1 MKKRTINCS
10 WPVILS
16 DFSKDNSSQNENFSR
31 GKLEVFYVG
40 ETQDHRKFSKEFA
53 ENLVKSLPYT
63 PIVSY
68 YNEEE
73 DDFEGHA
80 QEQQIYGIVDPRT
93 EPQFITKENGEVWCV
108 CDVVYYTERPDKT
121 GEIAAK
127 IAGHAHSL
135 ELDPNSI
142 EYVVNYDE
150 NKHFQNIEFTAGTFV
165 GVSVLGSKQRPAF
178 KGSAFFEDNAN
189 FEEKMHLLKNY
200 IEQKGETENTMDTQ
214 DFAELSFEE
223 IQQRVEA
230 AIESKYSDECC
241 IAFIVESF
249 NDSVVIG
256 LCNIENRSCN
266 LYRVPFSFDAS
277 LNVILGE
284 AVLVTRT
291 YEPVSSDTPEEP
303 VISEATNMEAVI
315 APSTD
320 VEEEKADGANENYS
334 NEDNADSDKG
344 DQDTEDKD
352 DVEEEEKLADAT
364 TTDVADE
371 EDEDENT
378 IADATVTTVESD
390 PQVVATP
397 EVVSVEPTDPT
408 PEISPVIP
416 EEVVE
421 GQPENKEVIE
431 SAEPIVQPEVTV
443 INSNEEPATGNPE
456 NYVEGEVKDDNTSSD
471 NASFAAPIDDQKK
484 EEEVAAF
491 TAAQKLLL
499 VNEYKE
505 LLSPEQITDF
515 ANRIDEYVDKQSLEI
530 DLLKAYKAKT
540 LAQPPMRIFS
550 YTNSSDNS
558 SSGNSL
564 DDTVR
569 KYLK

>member
-16 DFSKDNSSQNENFSR
+16 DFSKDNSNQNENFSR
-31 GKLEVFYVG
+31 GKLEVFYIG
-40 ETQDHRKFSKEFA
+40 ETADHRKFSKEFA

-63 PIVSY
+63 PIVSC

-80 QEQQIYGIVDPRT
+80 AEQQIYGIVDPRV

-150 NKHFQNIEFTAGTFV
+150 NKRFQNIEFTAGTFV

-178 KGSAFFEDNAN
+178 TGSAFFESNAD
-189 FEEKMHLLKNY
+189 FDEKMHLLKNY

-223 IQQRVEA
+223 IQQRVA
-230 AIESKYSDECC
+230 TAIDSKYSDECC
-241 IAFIVESF
+241 WAYIVECF
-249 NDSVVIG
+249 NDSVVFEI
-256 LCNIENRSCN
+256 CNSIERTCN

-284 AVLVTRT
+284 AVQVTRT
-291 YEPVSSDTPEEP
+291 YEPVSPAISEEP
-303 VISEATNMEAVI
+303 VISEATDMETVI

-320 VEEEKADGANENYS
+320 VEEKADGAKETYS
-334 NEDNADSDKG
+334 NEDNADL
-344 DQDTEDKD
+344 DKD
-352 DVEEEEKLADAT
+352 DKDAEEKEDEADEDEKEELADAT
-364 TTDVADE
+364 ST
-371 EDEDENT
+371 N
-378 IADATVTTVESD
+378 VESD
-390 PQVVATP
+390 PQVVETP
-397 EVVSVEPTDPT
+397 EVVSVESTEPT

-416 EEVVE
+416 EEVRE
-421 GQPENKEVIE
+421 GQPENKENIE
-431 SAEPIVQPEVTV
+431 PAAPIIQSETAIV
-443 INSNEEPATGNPE
+443 NSNEEPATGNPE
-456 NYVEGEVKDDNTSSD
+456 NYVEGEQHDDNTSSD
-471 NASFAAPIDDQKK
+471 NTSFAAPIDDQKK
-484 EEEVAAF
+484 EEEVAQF
-491 TAAQKLLL
+491 SAAQKLLL

-515 ANRIDEYVDKQSLEI
+515 ANRIDEYADKQSLEI

-540 LAQPPMRIFS
+540 LAQPTMRIFS
-550 YTNSSDNS
+550 HINSSDNS
-558 SSGNSL
+558 TSGNSL

-569 KYLK
+569 KYL